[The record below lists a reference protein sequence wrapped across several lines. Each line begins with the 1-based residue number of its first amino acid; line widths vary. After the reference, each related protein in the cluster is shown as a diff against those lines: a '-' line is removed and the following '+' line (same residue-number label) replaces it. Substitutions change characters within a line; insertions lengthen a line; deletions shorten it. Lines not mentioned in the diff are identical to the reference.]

1 MKYQRHLQDI
11 NKRQKYKKTELDQR
25 LNKILLFSFTTNVLQ
40 LIITKNNFEQFK
52 SESLQV
58 KIKRFCIVSGRSKG
72 VFKKFKVSRIILRE
86 LSNKGL
92 FFGLKKA
99 SW

>member
-25 LNKILLFSFTTNVLQ
+25 LNKVLLFTFTTNVLKW
-40 LIITKNNFEQFK
+40 IVAKNNFEKFK
-52 SESLQV
+52 SDSLHV
-58 KIKRFCIVSGRSKG
+58 KIKRFCIISGRSKG

-86 LSNKGL
+86 LSGRGF

-99 SW
+99 S